1 VLWDGGA
8 TAVADSL
15 RIDTVWQIET
25 PPPYEITLFVHVLNA
40 QGELVAQADGQP
52 WARTF
57 PMGQWPPDA
66 VVGDTR
72 VIPLPPN
79 AGQLAIG
86 LYNSLTGERL
96 AVTTAQSGPT
106 DQILLDITNSAPGD

>member
-1 VLWDGGA
+1 
-8 TAVADSL
+8 
-15 RIDTVWQIET
+15 
-25 PPPYEITLFVHVLNA
+25 
-40 QGELVAQADGQP
+40 
-52 WARTF
+52 
-57 PMGQWPPDA
+57 